1 MRAIDDV
8 LVVGAGLAGMT
19 LATAL
24 KRGGL
29 RPEVIEIHPKFDV
42 LGVGISIQGPALR
55 VLKSIGLIDQCVQAG
70 FGYSQVVNCDQN
82 GKIEGIVDLPRLNG
96 PQYPSCVGLMR
107 PALHSILFE
116 AMSRAGVSVRF
127 GLTVRSI
134 GQSPGNL
141 DVEFSDGT
149 HGTYDLVVG
158 ADGASS
164 TIRQAL
170 FGPECAPRYTGQAVW
185 RAMVPRPPEVTARHA
200 YYGPRH
206 KAGFNPVSMQEMY
219 IYLVQNLSG
228 DPHLEPARWPAIMRE
243 LLADFGGHI
252 GEARACITDP
262 ARIVYRPVASLLLPP
277 PWFKGRVLVIGDA
290 AHTCAPQLAS
300 GATIAIEDSI
310 VLADL
315 IQSGQPPQ
323 EMLERFMTRR
333 YERCRMVVHNS
344 WQLGEW
350 EKTPGTPRADPTAL
364 ITASMKALA
373 API

>member
-1 MRAIDDV
+1 
-8 LVVGAGLAGMT
+8 
-19 LATAL
+19 
-24 KRGGL
+24 
-29 RPEVIEIHPKFDV
+29 
-42 LGVGISIQGPALR
+42 LR
-55 VLKSIGLIDQCVQAG
+55 VFKSIGLIDQCVHDG

-82 GKIEGIVDLPRLNG
+82 GKVEGIVDLPRLSG

-107 PALHSILFE
+107 PALHAILYT
-116 AMSRAGVSVRF
+116 AMSQAGVLVRF
-127 GLTVRSI
+127 GLTVKSI
-134 GQSPGNL
+134 RQSPGHV

-149 HGTYDLVVG
+149 QGTYDLVAG
-158 ADGASS
+158 ADGANSA
-164 TIRQAL
+164 IRRAL
-170 FGPECAPRYTGQAVW
+170 FGPESAPRYTGQAVW
-185 RAMVPRPPEVTARHA
+185 RATVPRPGEVTARHA

-228 DPHLEPARWPAIMRE
+228 DPHLEPARWPAVMRE

-262 ARIVYRPVASLLLPP
+262 ARIVYRPVTSLLLPP

-290 AHTCAPQLAS
+290 AHTCTPQLAS
-300 GATIAIEDSI
+300 GATLAIEDSI

-315 IQSGQPPQ
+315 IQSGQPPDQ
-323 EMLERFMTRR
+323 MLERFMTRR

-350 EKTPGTPRADPTAL
+350 EKTPDTPQADPTAL
-364 ITASMKALA
+364 ITASMRALA